1 MGTLREQLDAALL
14 LTPVSHSD
22 AAAVA
27 LARAY
32 ADAIDAGEPDA
43 LKDLGSK
50 LLTCLDALGMTPL
63 ARTTIKRGT
72 SGGPVAEETP
82 LERRRRERAAR
93 KHHAPN
99 MDAAPGG
106 ADA

>member
-1 MGTLREQLDAALL
+1 MGELRKQLDAALSQ
-14 LTPVSHSD
+14 TVTSNSD

-27 LARAY
+27 LAKAY

-50 LLTCLDALGMTPL
+50 LLTCLEALGMTPL
-63 ARTTIKRGT
+63 ARTTLKRGT

-82 LERRRRERAAR
+82 LERRRRERSARQHHTAGVDTAA
-93 KHHAPN
+93 
-99 MDAAPGG
+99 GG
-106 ADA
+106 PHP